1 MKFDRILT
9 AGSAGNVFAGKE
21 RLRDMIEFASGR
33 IQILPGGGISPNN
46 INKIIEFIEPNA
58 LHFSGAK
65 KQRRGKSKYFSA
77 QALFVDEEKLK
88 SLIHSSRR

>member
-9 AGSAGNVFAGKE
+9 SGCAVNVFEGKE
-21 RLRDMIEFASGR
+21 RLKGLLNLPQVEFRFS
-33 IQILPGGGISPNN
+33 LSSGISPNN
-46 INKIIEFIEPNA
+46 IKKIIEFIEPNA

-65 KQRRGKSKYFSA
+65 KQRRGKSKHFSA
-77 QALFVDEEKLK
+77 EALFVDEEKLK